1 MLARFR
7 NYRTIFRFDL
17 VARRIAVNALVRLV
31 GLRVGHWRGDGR
43 FTIGLQFA
51 LHVLDQLVVVLSRE
65 PALYVYQIVLEAGDG
80 IALAPVVEQF
90 GRHVLRGIVDGGALH
105 APHLCLNEG
114 RALAAMG
121 ALARLIGCVVDLA
134 GIGAIHNHSWNPIRN
149 GPLRQVLHAKL
160 HIAGSGIA
168 PQVVLDHKHQAQ
180 LLHSREVQ
188 ALVGDSGGLPAI
200 ADVRE
205 TGDVL
210 ALQARAQTDAGH
222 YAD

>member
-17 VARRIAVNALVRLV
+17 VARWIAVHALVHLV
-31 GLRVGHWRGDGR
+31 GLRVGHWRGDSR
-43 FTIGLQFA
+43 FAIGLQFA
-51 LHVLDQLVVVLSRE
+51 LHVLNQLVVVLSRE
-65 PALYVYQIVLEAGDG
+65 PTLYVDQATLEARDG
-80 IALAPVVEQF
+80 IALAPVIEQF
-90 GRHVLRGIVDGGALH
+90 GRHVLRGIVDGVSLH
-105 APHLCLNEG
+105 AHHLSLNEG

-149 GPLRQVLHAKL
+149 GPLRQVIHAKL

-188 ALVGDSGGLPAI
+188 ALVGDSGGLPTI
-200 ADVRE
+200 ADVSEARHI
-205 TGDVL
+205 L